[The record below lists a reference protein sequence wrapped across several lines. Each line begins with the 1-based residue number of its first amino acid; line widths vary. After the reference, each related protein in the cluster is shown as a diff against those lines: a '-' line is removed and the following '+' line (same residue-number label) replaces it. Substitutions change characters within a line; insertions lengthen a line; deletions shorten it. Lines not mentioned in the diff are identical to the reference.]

1 MISVSHAQPFS
12 LVNGRTVI
20 AALLLNALNQHS
32 WSEILVSNIPRTI
45 PLYAKENIFLKKGS
59 RSLDPGEYRDPV
71 TKSRPSTCILVTSL
85 GRKRRS
91 VARSVSIKTYTSA
104 RVDCQALR
112 SALPLPSLESL

>member
-20 AALLLNALNQHS
+20 TAL
-32 WSEILVSNIPRTI
+32 
-45 PLYAKENIFLKKGS
+45 PLYAKENIFLKKGR